1 MLTDQLT
8 KAINGEFTAIHCYE
22 KLADLA
28 PSADVKK
35 RILAIREDELCH
47 FEAFSALYH
56 ALTGSA
62 PSPKMN
68 ETCPRTFKQGVLSAF
83 RDEQETSEFY
93 RQVAES
99 THLPYV
105 KRVFN
110 RAAADEQRHAVWFL
124 SFL

>member
-1 MLTDQLT
+1 MMTEQLT
-8 KAINGEFTAIHCYE
+8 KAINGEYTAIHWYE
-22 KLADLA
+22 KLANLA
-28 PSADVKK
+28 TNPSAKK
-35 RILAIREDELCH
+35 RILAIREDELQH

-68 ETCPRTFKQGVLSAF
+68 KPCPKIFKQGVLLSF
-83 RDEQETSEFY
+83 QDEQETSEFY
-93 RQVAES
+93 RQIADS
-99 THLPYV
+99 SHLPYI
-105 KRVFN
+105 KKVFN